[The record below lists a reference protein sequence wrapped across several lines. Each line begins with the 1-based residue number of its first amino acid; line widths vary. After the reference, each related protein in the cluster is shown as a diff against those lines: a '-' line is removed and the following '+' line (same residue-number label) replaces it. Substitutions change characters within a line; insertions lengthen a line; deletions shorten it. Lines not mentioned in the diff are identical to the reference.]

1 MRAATLK
8 NDVFST
14 FSLGMMSFAVA
25 LSGVFFAMSS
35 RPAIAAEGGTAVAEG
50 AAGVQAT
57 DKDTDGDGLTDRE
70 ETDIYK
76 TDPTKADTDGD
87 GYPDGLE
94 VRNGYSPRFGE
105 GKRMID
111 VDSDKDYLN
120 DAFEIAIGTGI
131 LNPDSDGDLYLDGT
145 EVAASYDPLNAGPVK
160 RDKLITV
167 SLAKQ
172 RLTYFF
178 GDAQLDTFLISSG
191 VKRLPTP
198 PGTYKVLD
206 KVPVKH
212 YGGRGFN
219 FDLPNTK
226 WNLHFTT
233 RQYGYYIHGAYWH
246 HNFGHP
252 MSHGCINVAYKNME
266 TLYDWAQVG
275 TKVVIN

>member
-1 MRAATLK
+1 
-8 NDVFST
+8 
-14 FSLGMMSFAVA
+14 MMSLAVA
-25 LSGVFFAMSS
+25 LSGIFFTASS
-35 RPAIAAEGGTAVAEG
+35 RPAKAAEVGPTVSGG
-50 AAGVQAT
+50 AAGTPAP
-57 DKDTDGDGLTDRE
+57 DKDTDNDGLTDLQ
-70 ETDIYK
+70 ETTIYK
-76 TDPTKADTDGD
+76 TDPAIADTDSD
-87 GYPDGLE
+87 GFPDGLE

-120 DAFEIAIGTGI
+120 DAFEVAIGTD
-131 LNPDSDGDLYLDGT
+131 LLDPDTDGDLYLDGT
-145 EVAASYDPLNAGPVK
+145 EVAAGFEPLKAGPLK

-167 SLAKQ
+167 SLAQQ
-172 RLTYFF
+172 RLTYYF

-191 VKRLPTP
+191 VKKLPTP
-198 PGTYKVLD
+198 PGTYRVLD

-233 RQYGYYIHGAYWH
+233 RKYGYYIHGAYWH

-266 TLYDWAQVG
+266 ALYDWAQVG